1 MSETPSSSTVSTRP
15 ARAADWPRV
24 RDIYTAGIDAGDAT
38 FESAPP
44 ATWHAFS
51 ASKEFV
57 LVAEEHPSAE
67 SAESGGSAGSE
78 ARVLGWTGAV
88 RVSQREVYRGVVE
101 HSLYVDPAAGGRG
114 VGTLLM
120 QALLDESR
128 IRGIWTVQATVFPE
142 NAASLALHR
151 KFGFRE
157 VGRRERIALM
167 GHGPLAGVWRDTVL
181 LELRL

>member
-1 MSETPSSSTVSTRP
+1 MDAPSSPEPAGTRP
-15 ARAADWPRV
+15 ATSDDWPRI
-24 RDIYTAGIDAGDAT
+24 RDIYAAGIEAGDAT

-44 ATWHAFS
+44 ATWEAF
-51 ASKEFV
+51 AATKEFV
-57 LVAEEHPSAE
+57 LVAEGPTDGRTSH
-67 SAESGGSAGSE
+67 
-78 ARVLGWTGAV
+78 VLGWTGAA
-88 RVSQREVYRGVVE
+88 RVSAREVYRGVVE

-120 QALLDESR
+120 GALLDASR
-128 IRGIWTVQATVFPE
+128 DRGIWTVQATVFPE
-142 NAASLALHR
+142 NLPSLALHR

-167 GHGPLAGVWRDTVL
+167 AHGRLAGTWRDTVL

>member
-1 MSETPSSSTVSTRP
+1 MRTRT
-15 ARAADWPRV
+15 ATAADWPRI
-24 RDIYTAGIDAGDAT
+24 RDIYAAGIEPGDAT

-44 ATWHAFS
+44 ATWEAFF
-51 ASKEFV
+51 ARKEFV
-57 LVAEEHPSAE
+57 LAAEDE
-67 SAESGGSAGSE
+67 GGVP
-78 ARVLGWTGAV
+78 RVLGWAGAG
-88 RVSQREVYRGVVE
+88 RVSAREVYAGVVE

-120 QALLDESR
+120 RALLDECR
-128 IRGIWTVQATVFPE
+128 ALGIWTVQATVFPE

-167 GHGPLAGVWRDTVL
+167 RHGPFAGTWRDTVL

>member
-1 MSETPSSSTVSTRP
+1 MSEMPRPAVGTRP
-15 ARAADWPRV
+15 ATAADWPRI
-24 RDIYTAGIDAGDAT
+24 REIYAAGIEAGDAT

-44 ATWHAFS
+44 PTWEAF
-51 ASKEFV
+51 AAAKEFV
-57 LVAEEHPSAE
+57 LVSEEPAVD
-67 SAESGGSAGSE
+67 GGA
-78 ARVLGWTGAV
+78 ARILGWTGAA
-88 RVSQREVYRGVVE
+88 RVSAREVYRGVVE

-114 VGTLLM
+114 VGTQLM
-120 QALLDESR
+120 RALLDESR
-128 IRGIWTVQATVFPE
+128 ARGLWTVQATVFPE

-167 GHGPLAGVWRDTVL
+167 AHGRLAGTWRDTVL

>member
-1 MSETPSSSTVSTRP
+1 MHTRP
-15 ARAADWPRV
+15 ARPGDWPRI
-24 RDIYTAGIDAGDAT
+24 RDIYAAGIEPGDAT

-44 ATWHAFS
+44 ATWEAFS
-51 ASKEFV
+51 ARKEFV
-57 LVAEEHPSAE
+57 LVAEDE
-67 SAESGGSAGSE
+67 GGDDSDSLG
-78 ARVLGWTGAV
+78 VLGWAGAG
-88 RVSQREVYRGVVE
+88 RVSAREVYAGVVE
-101 HSLYVDPAAGGRG
+101 HSLYVDPPAGGRG

-120 QALLDESR
+120 RALLDESR
-128 IRGIWTVQATVFPE
+128 TRGIWTVQATVFPE

-167 GHGPLAGVWRDTVL
+167 RHGPLAGSWRDTVL

>member
-1 MSETPSSSTVSTRP
+1 MDAHPAECRP
-15 ARAADWPRV
+15 AEGRPTLTVRDATAGDWPRI
-24 RDIYTAGIDAGDAT
+24 RDIYAAGIEPGDAT

-44 ATWHAFS
+44 PTWEAF
-51 ASKEFV
+51 AARKEFV
-57 LVAEEHPSAE
+57 LVACEDADS
-67 SAESGGSAGSE
+67 
-78 ARVLGWTGAV
+78 RVLGWAGAG
-88 RVSQREVYRGVVE
+88 RVSAREVYRGVVE

-114 VGTLLM
+114 VGTFLM
-120 QALLDESR
+120 GALLDESR
-128 IRGIWTVQATVFPE
+128 NRGIWTVQATVFPE

-167 GHGPLAGVWRDTVL
+167 GHGPLAGTWRDTVL

>member
-1 MSETPSSSTVSTRP
+1 MTTGPATRP
-15 ARAADWPRV
+15 AAAADWPRI
-24 RDIYTAGIDAGDAT
+24 RDIYSAGIEAGDAT

-44 ATWHAFS
+44 GSWDDFAAG
-51 ASKEFV
+51 KEFV
-57 LVAEEHPSAE
+57 LVAEE
-67 SAESGGSAGSE
+67 GGG
-78 ARVLGWTGAV
+78 VLGWTGAG
-88 RVSQREVYRGVVE
+88 RVSRREVYRGVVE

-120 QALLDESR
+120 GALLDESR
-128 IRGIWTVQATVFPE
+128 ARGIWTVQATVFPE
-142 NAASLALHR
+142 NTASLALHR

-167 GHGPLAGVWRDTVL
+167 GHGRLAGTWRDTVL

>member
-1 MSETPSSSTVSTRP
+1 MDAPDDLPRP
-15 ARAADWPRV
+15 ALAIRAAAAADWPRI
-24 RDIYTAGIDAGDAT
+24 RDIYAAGIQPGDAT

-44 ATWHAFS
+44 PTWEAFA

-57 LVAEEHPSAE
+57 LVAEH
-67 SAESGGSAGSE
+67 AGPE
-78 ARVLGWTGAV
+78 PTVLGWAGV
-88 RVSQREVYRGVVE
+88 GRVSAREVYRGVVE

-114 VGTLLM
+114 VGSLLM
-120 QALLDESR
+120 RALLDESR
-128 IRGIWTVQATVFPE
+128 DRGIWTVQATVFPE
-142 NAASLALHR
+142 NTASLALHR

-167 GHGPLAGVWRDTVL
+167 GHGPLAGTWRDTVL

>member
-1 MSETPSSSTVSTRP
+1 MDAHP
-15 ARAADWPRV
+15 AEARHALTARDATAGDWPRI
-24 RDIYTAGIDAGDAT
+24 RDIYAAGIEPGDAT

-44 ATWHAFS
+44 PTWEAFA

-57 LVAEEHPSAE
+57 LVAC
-67 SAESGGSAGSE
+67 ESGSHSP
-78 ARVLGWTGAV
+78 VLGWAGAG
-88 RVSQREVYRGVVE
+88 RVSAREVYRGVVE

-114 VGTLLM
+114 VGTFLM
-120 QALLDESR
+120 DALLEESR
-128 IRGIWTVQATVFPE
+128 NRGIWTVQATVFPE
-142 NAASLALHR
+142 NAPSLALHR

-167 GHGPLAGVWRDTVL
+167 GHGPLAGTWWDTVL